1 VINENAISKMIEQ
14 VSDPTLRNQL
24 ASIAT
29 GKTVKQ
35 IRCLSKTCQGKIIAY
50 MYDDGR
56 IEEVCTYNKKGE
68 LVSGLL
74 GSRPRLD
81 GQLGIQCACMNDS
94 RLAESEEGIIGQFP
108 PSKEDLEIVYNN
120 LKKKPAHYTEKSGKL
135 EVDKFI
141 IEKVRI

>member
-1 VINENAISKMIEQ
+1 VINEKAINKMISQ

-29 GKTVKQ
+29 GKIVKQ
-35 IRCLSKTCQGKIIAY
+35 IRCLSKTCQGKIIGY

-56 IEEVCTYNKKGE
+56 IEEVTTFNKKGE

-94 RLAESEEGIIGQFP
+94 RLAESEDGIITDRAP
-108 PSKEDLEIVYNN
+108 TKDDLDKVASN
-120 LKKKPAHYTEKSGKL
+120 LQKKPTHYLEKSGTI
-135 EVDKFI
+135 EVDNFI
-141 IEKVRI
+141 IEKVKI

>member
-1 VINENAISKMIEQ
+1 
-14 VSDPTLRNQL
+14 
-24 ASIAT
+24 
-29 GKTVKQ
+29 
-35 IRCLSKTCQGKIIAY
+35 